1 MTQLLQ
7 CNPFDAS
14 LCVSEL
20 KHRLEEEKEKLTQL
34 MPKDDAEERAKK
46 WKETASALHE
56 FMKREDEDELE
67 KVGK

>member
-1 MTQLLQ
+1 
-7 CNPFDAS
+7 
-14 LCVSEL
+14 
-20 KHRLEEEKEKLTQL
+20 